1 MRPEIDDLRLM
12 RPEIDDRL
20 VAAGNSLVRAQY
32 SLFFVIMGNMPRRV
46 NWCDIVRARD
56 LSEIIHLIIGLLVS
70 GIMCLVIYTRQFCG
84 NYYLVRA

>member
-1 MRPEIDDLRLM
+1 ML

-32 SLFFVIMGNMPRRV
+32 SLFFFVIIGNMPRRV
-46 NWCDIVRARD
+46 NRCDIVRARD
-56 LSEIIHLIIGLLVS
+56 LFEIFHLIVGLLVS
-70 GIMCLVIYTRQFCG
+70 GIMCLVTCRRHLCG